1 MACTTSTGLRSFLQS
16 PKSLSGRFSWSFI
29 ALERPAWQERR
40 RRRCRSIVK
49 PARRTRRAVRA
60 RPQVALGR
68 PPAASKALAVAG
80 GTACGLLVAPEA
92 RFQRDAD
99 RLGPR

>member
-1 MACTTSTGLRSFLQS
+1 MFMICRGRSAGA
-16 PKSLSGRFSWSFI
+16 KSLSGSFSWSFI

-40 RRRCRSIVK
+40 RRRCPCIVK

-68 PPAASKALAVAG
+68 PPAASKALAVAR
-80 GTACGLLVAPEA
+80 AAASDLLVAPKA

-99 RLGPR
+99 RLGPRP